1 MKNMFTRF
9 AILSLCALSFV
20 SIGCDKL
27 NSLTEINVPITV
39 TFNPAITNPTALP
52 YSAVPECNDLSTN
65 SKFNDN
71 KDKVKSASISNL
83 TFQVTTYTGTPDAA
97 TASYDKIEYRLK
109 FDPSYGDD
117 TEYLLGS
124 FTNVSVST
132 LMAAPQSIN
141 VTDAALNAAVAQ
153 IKSRPKF
160 CVLSTYTLKGGTGT
174 ITTMTSDLKLTFQLK
189 VDGTSAL

>member
-1 MKNMFTRF
+1 MKSMVTRF

-20 SIGCDKL
+20 SMGCDKL

-39 TFNPAITNPTALP
+39 TFNPAITTPTVMP
-52 YSAVPECNDLSTN
+52 HSAAPECNDLTSN

-71 KDKVKSASISNL
+71 KDKVKSASITNMS
-83 TFQVTTYTGTPDAA
+83 FQVTTYTGTP
-97 TASYDKIEYRLK
+97 ASAVAIYDKIEYRLK
-109 FDPSYGDD
+109 FDPAYGDN

-124 FTNVSVST
+124 FSNVSVAT
-132 LMAAPQSIN
+132 LMSGPQTIN

-160 CVLSTYTLKGGTGT
+160 CVLSTYTLNGGTGE
-174 ITTMTSDLKLTFQLK
+174 ITSMTSELKLTFQLK
-189 VDGTSAL
+189 VDGASAL

>member
-1 MKNMFTRF
+1 MKSMVTRF

-39 TFNPAITNPTALP
+39 TFNPAVTNAVMPH
-52 YSAVPECNDLSTN
+52 SAVPECNDLTSN

-71 KDKVKSASISNL
+71 KDKVKSASITDL
-83 TFQVTTYTGTPDAA
+83 TFRVMTYTGTPEAA
-97 TASYDKIEYRLK
+97 VAKYDKIEYRLK

-124 FTNVSVST
+124 FSNVNVST
-132 LMAAPQSIN
+132 LMSGPQTIS

-160 CVLSTYTLKGGTGT
+160 CVLSTYTLNGGTGT
-174 ITTMTSDLKLTFQLK
+174 ITSMTSELKLTFQLK
-189 VDGTSAL
+189 VDGGSAL

>member
-1 MKNMFTRF
+1 MKNMLTRF

-39 TFNPAITNPTALP
+39 TFNPAITTPTALP
-52 YSAVPECNDLSTN
+52 HSAAPECNDLSTN

-83 TFQVTTYTGTPDAA
+83 TFQVMTYTGTPEAA
-97 TASYDKIEYRLK
+97 TAKYDKIEYRLK
-109 FDPSYGDD
+109 FDPSYGDN

-124 FTNVSVST
+124 FSDVSVST
-132 LMAAPQSIN
+132 LMSAPQSIN

-160 CVLSTYTLKGGTGT
+160 CVLSTYTLNGGTGT
-174 ITTMTSDLKLTFQLK
+174 ITTMTSELKLTFQLK